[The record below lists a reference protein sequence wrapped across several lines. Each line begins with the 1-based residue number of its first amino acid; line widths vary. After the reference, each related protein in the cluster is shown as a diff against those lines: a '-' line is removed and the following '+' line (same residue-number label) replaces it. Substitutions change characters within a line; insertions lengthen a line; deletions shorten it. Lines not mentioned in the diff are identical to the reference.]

1 MLKQK
6 EGMQENKEKGS
17 KESKNQHVRT
27 VLIKKIPFM

>member
-6 EGMQENKEKGS
+6 EGMRENKEKGS

-27 VLIKKIPFM
+27 VLI